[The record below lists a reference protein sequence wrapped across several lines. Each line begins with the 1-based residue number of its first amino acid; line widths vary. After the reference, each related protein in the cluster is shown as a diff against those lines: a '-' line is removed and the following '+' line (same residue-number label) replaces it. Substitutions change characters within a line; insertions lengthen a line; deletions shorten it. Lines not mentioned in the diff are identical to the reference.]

1 MFSKGRNTMPAK
13 KKIVFRNTA
22 TKVGRNIMMTPKTTP
37 LKALSC
43 GRIILNEKKNSV
55 SADSKGREVS
65 LICIT
70 GQGKVVVDGRVYPM
84 GRFDALYIPPG
95 HAYEVTTERGIDLAE
110 ASAPTKRPGTVQLI
124 RFEDVQKDQRLFMKA
139 GKPTYNRTVVKMID
153 VNVPADRLLCGV
165 TLGEPGNWTSW
176 SPHEHGSSKEE
187 VYLYIDMPKPA
198 FGFQVLYDD
207 IKKPYLLEP
216 VFENDAV
223 VITKG
228 YHPNV
233 GVPGYGI
240 NFVWMMAALKPE
252 KDRDWNLMHWQEE
265 FAGRY

>member
-1 MFSKGRNTMPAK
+1 MAK
-13 KKIVFRNTA
+13 NNLVVRNTA
-22 TKVGRNIMMTPKTTP
+22 KKSGRNIMLTPKTTP

-43 GRIILNEKKNSV
+43 GRIILNQKKKSV
-55 SADSKGREVS
+55 TAQAKGREVS
-65 LICIT
+65 LICIS
-70 GQGKVVVDGRVYPM
+70 GQGVVTVDGRQYPM

-95 HAYEVTTERGIDLAE
+95 SSYVVTTEKEVDLAE
-110 ASAPTKRPGTVQLI
+110 ASAPTKRPGKVQLI
-124 RFEDVQKDQRLFMKA
+124 RFDDVQKDPRLYVKA
-139 GKPTYNRTVVKMID
+139 GKPTYNRAVIKMID

-165 TLGEPGNWTSW
+165 TCGDPGNWTSW
-176 SPHEHGSSKEE
+176 SPHEHGASKEE

-198 FGFQVLYDD
+198 FGIQVMYDD

-223 VITKG
+223 VITRG

-240 NFVWMMAALKPE
+240 NFVWMMAALRPE